1 MKWRSV
7 LAYGAGCA
15 MIALALAAAQWQS
28 GRADEKRAMQARWDA
43 AAQAEPLALEA
54 GRAAPAELPR
64 RVSARGHFVP
74 EASVFLDNR
83 QLDGRAGFFVITPLE
98 VAPGA
103 PWVLVNRGFVPRDP
117 ADRTHVAAGAPPAG
131 EVVVQGLAVERP
143 TRSLELGDAPVA
155 GLPGIWQN
163 LDYAAYERA
172 AGRPVLRLLV
182 QQTSDASDGLRRHW
196 PVPSAGV
203 DKHLG
208 YAFQWYAIAAA
219 VAALMIFFAVRNRGH
234 AASD

>member
-1 MKWRSV
+1 MKSRSL

-15 MIALALAAAQWQS
+15 VIVLALAAAQWQS

-43 AAQAEPLALEA
+43 AAQAEPLLLEA
-54 GRAAPAELPR
+54 GRAVPPELPQ
-64 RVSARGHFVP
+64 RVRARGHFIP

-98 VAPGA
+98 IAPGA

-131 EVVVQGLAVERP
+131 EVVVEGLAVERP
-143 TRSLELGDAPVA
+143 SRSLELGEAPVA
-155 GLPGIWQN
+155 SLPGIWQN
-163 LDYAAYERA
+163 LDYAAYEHT

-182 QQTSDASDGLRRHW
+182 QQTNDSADGLRRHW
-196 PVPSAGV
+196 PAPSAGV

-219 VAALMIFFAVRNRGH
+219 VAALMISLAVRSRGH
-234 AASD
+234 APSD